1 MSFKTVTRNPH
12 DIGRKIFCSSWPKMV
27 VVLNGTLIDPA
38 KFLEAKGS
46 HYGMSPNGYVRVI
59 TETNGQP
66 ALVRDPRAPE
76 QVIAVNTKTVY
87 GHVALISHQ
96 SNVCG
101 MCQEL
106 LRWADWWK
114 PEVHT
119 VDPPE
124 VKTYTDKQLEDMKD
138 ERIRLYNSWVAGYKM
153 RAGKSPPMDPQ
164 ILQTSK
170 PDRTLPVIPSTK
182 VKNPQQVRTTTI
194 KSG

>member
-1 MSFKTVTRNPH
+1 
-12 DIGRKIFCSSWPKMV
+12 MV
-27 VVLNGTLIDPA
+27 VVFNGILLDPKA
-38 KFLEAKGS
+38 FVECKGS
-46 HYGMSPNGYVRVI
+46 HYGMSPDGYVNFVPLKD
-59 TETNGQP
+59 GQP
-66 ALVRDPRAPE
+66 KLFRDQFTPE
-76 QVIAVNTKTVY
+76 QVNAVAVKQVR

-114 PEVHT
+114 PEVYT

-124 VKTYTDKQLEDMKD
+124 VKTYTAKQLEDMKD

-164 ILQTSK
+164 ILQTAK

-182 VKNPQQVRTTTI
+182 IKNPQQVRTTTI